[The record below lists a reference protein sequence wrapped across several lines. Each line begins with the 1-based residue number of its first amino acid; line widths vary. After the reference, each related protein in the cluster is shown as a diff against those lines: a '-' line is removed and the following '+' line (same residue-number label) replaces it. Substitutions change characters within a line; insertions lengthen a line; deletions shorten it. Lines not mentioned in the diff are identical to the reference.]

1 MKPLRIRVVGGSLA
15 GLFTAI
21 LLQNDGHDVVVY
33 ERSHSGLA
41 GRGAGLVPQEEVFHI
56 LRMIGADHAANVG
69 VMARERIYFNA
80 DGSVAQN
87 LSMPQMQIS
96 WDFLYSEVLA
106 RLEKGRYQ
114 TGRAAEAVIDADDG
128 ATIIFADGSSEK
140 ADLVIGADGLGSVVR
155 ATLNED
161 WHNRYAGYV
170 AWRGLLPENK
180 LPPGA
185 SILLDR
191 FAFYVKS
198 GVHILGYLVPGPKG
212 ETTPG
217 QRRYNW
223 VWYRPINE
231 AGLASTLTD
240 RDGTAYAYSL
250 PRGALATSR
259 VEALHA
265 DAAAVLPTPFALAV
279 QAENTPSIQAIF
291 DYAADRMVG
300 QSVALVG
307 DAAFVARPHTAMG
320 VSKAAADAVSLQRN
334 VVRAGSL
341 REGLAAY
348 QSERML
354 IDGQTVAYGKRL
366 GDSAL

>member
-1 MKPLRIRVVGGSLA
+1 MKHLRIRIVGGSLA

-41 GRGAGLVPQEEVFHI
+41 GRGAGLVPQEDVFRV
-56 LRMIGADHAANVG
+56 LRMIGADQAADVG
-69 VMARERIYFNA
+69 VMARERIYLNS
-80 DGSVAQN
+80 DGTVAQM
-87 LSMPQMQIS
+87 LSTPQMQIS

-106 RLEKGRYQ
+106 RLDKGRYQ
-114 TGRAAEAVIDADDG
+114 TGRSVERVIDAADG
-128 ATIIFADGSSEK
+128 ATLIFADGTTER

-161 WHNRYAGYV
+161 WHNRFAGYV
-170 AWRGLLPENK
+170 AWRGLLPETQ
-180 LPPGA
+180 LPSGT
-185 SILLDR
+185 SLLLNR
-191 FAFYVKS
+191 FAFYVVS
-198 GVHILGYLVPGPKG
+198 GVHILGYLVPGPNG

-223 VWYRPINE
+223 VWYRPVSQTS
-231 AGLASTLTD
+231 LASTLTD
-240 RDGTAYAYSL
+240 RDGTIYPYSL
-250 PRGALATSR
+250 PRGTMAASR
-259 VEALHA
+259 VEALHT

-279 QAENTPSIQAIF
+279 QAEKTPSIQAIF

-320 VSKAAADAVSLQRN
+320 VSKAAGDAISLQRN
-334 VVRAGSL
+334 LMRAGSL
-341 REGLAAY
+341 RDGLGAY
-348 QSERML
+348 QSERMF
-354 IDGQTVAYGKRL
+354 IDEQTVVYGKRL
-366 GDSAL
+366 GGSAL